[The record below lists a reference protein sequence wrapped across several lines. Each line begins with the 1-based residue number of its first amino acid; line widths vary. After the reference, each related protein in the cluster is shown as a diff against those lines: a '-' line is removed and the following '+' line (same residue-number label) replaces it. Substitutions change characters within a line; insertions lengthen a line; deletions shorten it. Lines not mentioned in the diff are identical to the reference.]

1 MNTNGKIM
9 FQTLRL
15 FSDRRIRDVTTLQG
29 RGVKA
34 RDSHHFRVNNV
45 SMCFI
50 FHFLWSRGFQ
60 DEEEVWGCGP
70 QMDDVDD
77 WLLRRFTRFVAVLVI
92 ENTLLFPP
100 CCRQVLWERTSMIK
114 LKSYLNLWPEHY
126 QGLQEER
133 FNREKKGDAGLVT
146 YSKNRVLEWML
157 AMWGKC
163 LILGPG

>member
-70 QMDDVDD
+70 QMDDVED

-133 FNREKKGDAGLVT
+133 FNREKRRCAGLVT
-146 YSKNRVLEWML
+146 DSKNRVLEWML